1 MRTNLIAAV
10 IFAACTSCLHARD
23 IFVNNIGGDDRQNG
37 AAPDARAQGAG
48 PCRTIARALREAKK
62 GDRIIIANTG
72 QPYREAL
79 TLSGGRHSGRE
90 GNPFRIVGNGAIL
103 EGAEP
108 VPQDVWEYVGNNVFR
123 FRPQRMSYQLLYLDG
138 VPPTQIPVVRGKP
151 IPKLK
156 PLQWYYLDRHVYFC
170 VKQGKLPQ
178 SYDLTHSCLP
188 VGITLYG
195 VRHVEISD
203 LTIQGFQLDG
213 INAIDNVSDAT
224 IVGVTAR
231 GNARSGVSV
240 GGASRV
246 RIEASLIGNNGAA
259 QVRTEGFSRTEI
271 ANCDLIENTAP
282 KIVKEGGRV
291 IFVEDE
297 KK

>member
-1 MRTNLIAAV
+1 MRITLFAV
-10 IFAACTSCLHARD
+10 LLVAISVSESHGRD
-23 IFVNNIGGDDRQNG
+23 IYVNNIGGDDRQNG
-37 AAPDARAQGAG
+37 AAPDARAQGSG
-48 PCRTIARALREAKK
+48 PCRTIAKALREAEK
-62 GDRIIIANTG
+62 GDRIVIADTG
-72 QPYREAL
+72 EPYREAISL
-79 TLSGGRHSGRE
+79 TGGRHSGRE
-90 GNPFRIVGNGAIL
+90 GIPFRIVGNGATL

-108 VPQDVWEYVGNNVFR
+108 VPQDAWEYMGNNIFR
-123 FRPQRMSYQLLYLDG
+123 FRPQRMSHQLLFLNG
-138 VPPTQIPVVRGKP
+138 VPATQIPVSRGDP
-151 IPKLK
+151 LPKLK

-170 VKQGKLPQ
+170 VEQGKLPQ

-195 VRHVEISD
+195 VRHVEISG

-213 INAIDNVSDAT
+213 INAHDNVFDAT
-224 IVGVTAR
+224 IIGVTAR

-259 QVRTEGFSRTEI
+259 QVRTEGYSRTEI
-271 ANCDLIENTAP
+271 ADCDLIENTAP
-282 KIVKEGGRV
+282 KVVSDGGKV

-297 KK
+297 DK